1 MAVDIKE
8 MREREKK
15 NVLNLRP
22 DEIGISKE
30 SVAIC
35 YMGMW

>member
-22 DEIGISKE
+22 DEIGIPMR
-30 SVAIC
+30 V
-35 YMGMW
+35 W

>member
-15 NVLNLRP
+15 NVLNLRT
-22 DEIGISKE
+22 DEIGIPNK
-30 SVAIC
+30 VH
-35 YMGMW
+35 